1 MNEEGLING
10 DMTWLCLIQ
19 HSAFSIPHS
28 TFFLERLLINP
39 TEKTIRNSIRK

>member
-19 HSAFSIPHS
+19 HS
-28 TFFLERLLINP
+28 TFHILFGTIIDKPNR
-39 TEKTIRNSIRK
+39 KTIRNSIRK